1 MISIAAKLPSP
12 NPKTVDDVSKR
23 MIEGEV
29 VGALLV
35 VGRVV
40 LRGIVTTGVVA
51 VGVVM
56 AGVVAVGR
64 VTTGV
69 VAVGVVMA
77 GVVVAD
83 VVGRVEGMGTMTF
96 VVGSEFSTDEV
107 GASGFVAVELSGV
120 DRTVVSIGS

>member
-23 MIEGEV
+23 IMDGEV

-40 LRGIVTTGVVA
+40 LRGVVA

-69 VAVGVVMA
+69 VAVGVVTTGDVAA
-77 GVVVAD
+77 G
-83 VVGRVEGMGTMTF
+83 VVGRVEGMGAMTF
-96 VVGSEFSTDEV
+96 VVGSEFCTDVV
-107 GASGFVAVELSGV
+107 GASEFVAIELSGV

>member
-23 MIEGEV
+23 IMDGEV

-96 VVGSEFSTDEV
+96 VVGSEFCTDVV

>member
-1 MISIAAKLPSP
+1 VLVFVISIAAKLPSP

-23 MIEGEV
+23 IMDGEV

-35 VGRVV
+35 IGRVV
-40 LRGIVTTGVVA
+40 LRGVVTT
-51 VGVVM
+51 GVVM

-120 DRTVVSIGS
+120 DRTVVSTVT